1 MSVQVMFWYSEEIV
15 NKAWFVA
22 ESEEQ
27 GKELLRQLDEGEITT
42 DDLPE
47 FYSKNKSYEVVLDKP
62 EFYQLEEEAV
72 NA

>member
-27 GKELLRQLDEGEITT
+27 GKELLKQLNEGEITT

-47 FYSKNKSYEVVLDKP
+47 FYCKNKSYEVTLDKP
-62 EFYQLEEEAV
+62 EFYQLEEDK
-72 NA
+72 

>member
-15 NKAWFVA
+15 NKAWFIA

-27 GKELLRQLDEGEITT
+27 GKELLRQLDEGEIST

-47 FYSKNKSYEVVLDKP
+47 FYSKNKSYEVILDKP
-62 EFYQLEEEAV
+62 EFHQIEGASK
-72 NA
+72 